1 MKYSF
6 FTFLFTFLALIE
18 NALATGGGPGNPT
31 IPEPGTLA
39 LFAGAGISLFILKK
53 LKK

>member
-1 MKYSF
+1 MKNF
-6 FTFLFTFLALIE
+6 FLTFLFTYLALIE
-18 NALATGGGPGNPT
+18 NVFALEPPPGNA
-31 IPEPGTLA
+31 PEPGTLA